1 MGESRDRGSEASGRL
16 QGGRQLPGQCSPHS
30 HVTLPGAKVGQGRSK
45 TPHVYTL
52 QVLSF
57 VTLTL
62 DLAKKNHRFNGQF
75 TAISLQ
81 ATSLDLKKS

>member
-30 HVTLPGAKVGQGRSK
+30 HVTLPRAKVGQGRSK

-57 VTLTL
+57 VSLTL
-62 DLAKKNHRFNGQF
+62 EKRNEKHRFNGQF

-81 ATSLDLKKS
+81 ATSLD